1 MAGPI
6 YRATRGTNQ
15 VSRNAFNYLLD
26 AASRTR
32 SGSGP
37 LSTGPIPPAVGCL
50 VKWTGGAL
58 PAFSV
63 LGIGDSVID
72 PDDRP
77 YTAGDTPI
85 FEGAA
90 PADGDA
96 ICITR
101 EPCPAAGER
110 LLRAVLLGVAEVDV
124 DVTDAGHTFADLIV
138 GDTAKLASAA
148 SGPVRILHKPAG
160 TGVGRCVVLLQD
172 IATADAAAATPPF
185 AVLTEATGASSWQG
199 REVNISSGVWSTNG
213 LSGTDNARPFLM
225 DGSTFT
231 PKPTANVLL
240 FEDSDG
246 DLGYLPIQAAN
257 RVSGTDY
264 PGYVSTGAQTWNGD
278 KTFGDRVYVNDD
290 ASATGTVFAAYFN
303 SGVKSALL
311 SAIDNTTYSCV
322 VVGDGTPSELF
333 VYGETHTTRLLV
345 VPGGISP
352 TAPGGIPSTGAA
364 SLVYPYNPST
374 YPTTLALF
382 GASGAAVLLTP
393 SAGILGISSGLST
406 STGSFTTWADAY
418 DYKTTEHVSPFA
430 TFTGGTV
437 SNGSGGYYFLNG
449 LYISGSGSPIMAI
462 DTGTTGLTVSGT
474 TTQTLAGTL
483 DVANGGTGADLSGT
497 GPGVVIQSANGGT
510 LSAFQASGTGE
521 TTGFTAGSGTPVND
535 DSTFTGNVGSTAY
548 RINDIVKAL
557 KQAKLLAD

>member
-1 MAGPI
+1 MAGQP
-6 YRATRGTNQ
+6 ATRSTKQVNRETFNQLLAAANRRTTGT
-15 VSRNAFNYLLD
+15 
-26 AASRTR
+26 
-32 SGSGP
+32 GP
-37 LSTGPIPPAVGCL
+37 LSTGRIPPAVGCL
-50 VKWTGGAL
+50 VKWTGAAL

-63 LGIGDSVID
+63 LGVGESVID

-77 YTAGDTPI
+77 FDAGDVPI

-124 DVTDAGHTFADLIV
+124 DVTDAGHTFAAPIV
-138 GDTAKLASAA
+138 GDTAKLASAEA
-148 SGPVRILHKPAG
+148 GTVRILHKPAG
-160 TGVGRCVVLLQD
+160 MGVGRCVVLLQD
-172 IATADAAAATPPF
+172 VSTAASGNAVPPF
-185 AVLTEATGASSWQG
+185 AVLTETTGASSWQG
-199 REVNISSGVWSTNG
+199 REVNIGSGAWSSDGN
-213 LSGTDNARPFLM
+213 SGTDNARPFLM

-240 FEDSDG
+240 FEDSGG
-246 DLGYLPIQAAN
+246 DLGYLPIQSAN

-290 ASATGTVFAAYFN
+290 ATASGTVFAAYFN

-322 VVGDGTPSELF
+322 VVGDGTPSGLF
-333 VYGETHTTRLLV
+333 VYGEAHAKRLFV

-364 SLVYPYNPST
+364 SLVYPYNPTT
-374 YPTTLALF
+374 YPDTLAFF

-393 SAGILGISSGLST
+393 SAGILSISSGIIT
-406 STGSFTTWADAY
+406 STGAFNTWVDAY
-418 DYKTTEHVSPFA
+418 DYKTTEHVGPFA

-483 DVANGGTGADLSGT
+483 DVANGGTGSDLSAT
-497 GPGVVIQSANGGT
+497 GPGIVIQD
-510 LSAFQASGTGE
+510 ASGNPLSIFQHSATGE
-521 TTGFTAGSGTPVND
+521 TSGFTAGSGAAVND
-535 DSTFTGNVGSTAY
+535 DSTFTGNVGTTAY
-548 RINDIVKAL
+548 NLNDIVKAL
-557 KQAKLLAD
+557 KGAKLLAD